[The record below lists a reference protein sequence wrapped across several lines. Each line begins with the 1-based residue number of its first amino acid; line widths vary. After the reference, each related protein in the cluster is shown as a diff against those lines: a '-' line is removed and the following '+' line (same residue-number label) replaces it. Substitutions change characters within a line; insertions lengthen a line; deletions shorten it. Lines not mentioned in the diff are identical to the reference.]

1 MVIATDQYALMVV
14 SWSKEIR
21 IRETRT
27 TGNRVNAEILPAKS
41 MKDVKEMEFAD
52 QTHVPMESIILELMK
67 TEVVD

>member
-67 TEVVD
+67 TEAVN

>member
-41 MKDVKEMEFAD
+41 MKDVKVMEFAD

-67 TEVVD
+67 TEAVN